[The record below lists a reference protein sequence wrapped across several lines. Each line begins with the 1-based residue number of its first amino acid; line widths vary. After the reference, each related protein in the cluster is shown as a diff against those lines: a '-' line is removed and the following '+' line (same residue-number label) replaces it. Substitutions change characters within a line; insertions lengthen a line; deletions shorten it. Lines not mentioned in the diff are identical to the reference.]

1 MTSSPTKHRLIRF
14 TLHLLSG
21 FALLLSSDLASGQTV
36 FTKAPTEVSIHNPE
50 KTEGLRNR
58 TTISVRVPEDAGA
71 ELEFLILSQL
81 TNNHHWDWGRSEP
94 EMYFGQYGLRR
105 RGEPGL
111 VQTILSKRGDKLS
124 IRFNPAIEPGKQAN
138 VVFHSFNPDED
149 IYDWSTSFIPAGDDP
164 IASNGPMLRISIWPK
179 GHFK

>member
-21 FALLLSSDLASGQTV
+21 FALLLSSDLAAAQTI

-58 TTISVRVPEDAGA
+58 TTISIRVPENAGA
-71 ELEFLILSQL
+71 ELEFLVLSQL
-81 TNNHHWDWGRSEP
+81 NDTHYWDWGRKEP
-94 EMYFGQYGLRR
+94 EMYLGQYGIRR
-105 RGEPGL
+105 RGQTGL
-111 VQTILSKRGDKLS
+111 VQTALSESGEKLS
-124 IRFNPAIEPGKQAN
+124 IRFNPAIEPGQQAN

-149 IYDWSTSFIPAGDDP
+149 IYDWSTSLIPAGDDP
-164 IASNGPMLRISIWPK
+164 ISSDGPMLRISIWPK
-179 GHFK
+179 GYFR

>member
-21 FALLLSSDLASGQTV
+21 FALLLSSDLAFGRTD

-58 TTISVRVPEDAGA
+58 TTISIQVPANAGA
-71 ELEFLILSQL
+71 KLEHVVLSQL
-81 TNNHHWDWGRSEP
+81 SSLDRWNWGRRNPVIYLGDYS
-94 EMYFGQYGLRR
+94 LRR

-111 VQTILSKRGDKLS
+111 SKAIISERGNELN
-124 IRFNPAIEPGKQAN
+124 IRFNPPIVPGRRVN
-138 VVFHSFNPDED
+138 IVFRDFNPKAD
-149 IYDWSTSFIPAGDDP
+149 IYQWATSLIPSGDDP
-164 IASNGPMLRISIWPK
+164 ITSDGPTLRLSVYRNIDYR
-179 GHFK
+179 

>member
-21 FALLLSSDLASGQTV
+21 FALLLSSDLASAQTV
-36 FTKAPTEVSIHNPE
+36 VTKAPTEVSIHNPE

-71 ELEFLILSQL
+71 ELEFLVLSQL
-81 TNNHHWDWGRSEP
+81 TKTHILDWGQREP
-94 EMYFGQYGLRR
+94 EMYLGQYGLRR

-111 VQTILSKRGDKLS
+111 VQTVLSESGDKLS
-124 IRFNPAIEPGKQAN
+124 IRFIPAIEHNQRADNHQN
-138 VVFHSFNPDED
+138 V
-149 IYDWSTSFIPAGDDP
+149 W
-164 IASNGPMLRISIWPK
+164 
-179 GHFK
+179 

>member
-1 MTSSPTKHRLIRF
+1 MTSSPTKHRLIGF
-14 TLHLLSG
+14 TLNLLSG
-21 FALLLSSDLASGQTV
+21 FALLLSSDLASAQTV

-71 ELEFLILSQL
+71 ELEFLVLSQL
-81 TNNHHWDWGRSEP
+81 TKTHILDWGQREP
-94 EMYFGQYGLRR
+94 EMYLGQYGLRR

-111 VQTILSKRGDKLS
+111 VQTVLSESGDKLS
-124 IRFNPAIEPGKQAN
+124 IRFIPAIEQGQQAN

-149 IYDWSTSFIPAGDDP
+149 IYDWATSLIPAGDDP
-164 IASNGPMLRISIWPK
+164 VTSEGPMLRISIWPK
-179 GHFK
+179 GHFN

>member
-21 FALLLSSDLASGQTV
+21 FALLLSSDLASAQTV

-71 ELEFLILSQL
+71 EMGIL
-81 TNNHHWDWGRSEP
+81 D
-94 EMYFGQYGLRR
+94 
-105 RGEPGL
+105 
-111 VQTILSKRGDKLS
+111 
-124 IRFNPAIEPGKQAN
+124 
-138 VVFHSFNPDED
+138 SF
-149 IYDWSTSFIPAGDDP
+149 TA
-164 IASNGPMLRISIWPK
+164 
-179 GHFK
+179 HQ